1 MKLSRFNHFLRVDG
15 HDILAYNTRTTA
27 LARLEASEY
36 AQIPALCDGRE
47 ADTRGQ
53 ASALRE
59 AMAGAGFLVPDN
71 ADELDE
77 LGTEHAVL
85 KGQAK
90 ALGLTIV
97 PTLDCNF
104 RCVYC
109 FSYARRNH
117 MSQQVQDALVGFIEK
132 RLPGSQGLSVSWFGG
147 EPTLCL
153 GLIERL
159 SARLRTLCDRLGVP
173 FYPASIVTNGYL
185 LNARSARQLTEAGVV
200 DAQVTLDGDQASHDA
215 RRPLRGGQG
224 TFDRIIANLVE
235 VRAILNVKVRIN
247 IDRTNAYAAVAALDA
262 LAAAGLRG
270 LPAYFGHVQ
279 PFTEACSGAASNCL
293 SDPEFARL
301 EIELNRQALAR
312 GFNSFSRPDLRL
324 GGVCGA
330 ENDNC
335 FLVAPDGTLFKC
347 WAQASLGVEHSVGS
361 VLDEDA
367 TEQQAANLA
376 AFAGWDP
383 VTDAA
388 CRECGIL
395 PLCMGGCPYLR
406 LHGAPGAN
414 CSPLRYSLPDTI
426 GLRYRLQQLIRAQGE
441 HVAQHALVRLDS
453 TGYQLSED
461 GR

>member
-15 HDILAYNTRTTA
+15 HDILAYNARTTA

-47 ADTRGQ
+47 ADTREQ

-59 AMAGAGFLVPDN
+59 AMAGAGFLVPDD

-77 LGTEHAVL
+77 LCAEHAVL

-90 ALGLTIV
+90 AVGLTIV

-104 RCVYC
+104 QCVYC
-109 FSYARRNH
+109 FSYARRNR

-159 SARLRTLCDRLGVP
+159 SARLHALCDRWGVP
-173 FYPASIVTNGYL
+173 FYPGSIITNGYL
-185 LNARSARQLTEAGVV
+185 FNARTARRLTEAGVCE
-200 DAQVTLDGDQASHDA
+200 AQVTLDGDRTSHDA

-235 VRAILNVKVRIN
+235 VHQILDVKVRIN
-247 IDRTNAYAAVAALDA
+247 VDRTNASAAVSALDA
-262 LAAAGLRG
+262 LAAAGLCG
-270 LPAYFGHVQ
+270 IPVYFGHVQ

-293 SDPEFARL
+293 SNPEFARL
-301 EIELNRQALAR
+301 EIELAREALAR
-312 GFNSFSRPDLRL
+312 GFNSLSRPDLRL

-330 ENDNC
+330 EHDAS

-361 VLDEDA
+361 VLDENV
-367 TEQQAANLA
+367 TEQQAADLA
-376 AFAGWDP
+376 AFAGWNP
-383 VTDAA
+383 VSDAA
-388 CRECGIL
+388 CRECSIL

-414 CSPLRYSLPDTI
+414 CSPLRYSLPETLA
-426 GLRYRLQQLIRAQGE
+426 LRYRLQQLIRTQSE
-441 HVAQHALVRLDS
+441 RVAQQKLVPA
-453 TGYQLSED
+453 G
-461 GR
+461 